1 LTLWLGR
8 AIVASVEL
16 TNRESPGVPKET
28 EMSDDTITIRHA
40 ASSDRQALE
49 RLAGR
54 DSSVLEDE
62 DFVIAEVGDEA
73 WAAIGLAS
81 GTLVADPFRPSGG
94 VVELLRMRVE
104 RGDGGVVAE
113 ERPTPMPRGLV
124 HRTA

>member
-1 LTLWLGR
+1 
-8 AIVASVEL
+8 
-16 TNRESPGVPKET
+16 
-28 EMSDDTITIRHA
+28 MSDETITIRHA
-40 ASSDRQALE
+40 AAGDRQALE

-54 DSSVLEDE
+54 DSTVLEDD

-73 WAAIGLAS
+73 WAAIGLGS

-104 RGDGGVVAE
+104 RREGGVAPE
-113 ERPTPMPRGLV
+113 GRPTPMLRRFV